1 MGVPDAMKY
10 IDRDVIPMI
19 VKKRQEWFKALEHEL
34 REEARAVRAEADKPR
49 LEADQLR
56 VEKARKQ

>member
-1 MGVPDAMKY
+1 MKY

-49 LEADQLR
+49 LEADRLR